1 MDGWTGGRVDGV
13 ADSSEKMQ
21 VHKADDVPSYGLK
34 FIFHRKSPFVPAAD
48 ACLRIV
54 NKTYI
59 TTLSLVIN
67 IYKTYICDI
76 NNQLKQKPMKIENE
90 KVLEI
95 IKIIVTAI
103 ISIAST
109 LLVTNCTATMSI
121 SKYNNSSPQQIEQTT
136 TSSVDSTTINL
147 K

>member
-1 MDGWTGGRVDGV
+1 
-13 ADSSEKMQ
+13 
-21 VHKADDVPSYGLK
+21 
-34 FIFHRKSPFVPAAD
+34 
-48 ACLRIV
+48 
-54 NKTYI
+54 
-59 TTLSLVIN
+59 
-67 IYKTYICDI
+67 
-76 NNQLKQKPMKIENE
+76 MKIEN
-90 KVLEI
+90 KKILEI
-95 IKIIVTAI
+95 IKIVVTAI